1 MTQQFMASNIFT
13 TLGGKA
19 SRTKNVISV
28 FAATLLAV
36 LVSLILAPKAHA
48 TSYNVTPTSD
58 CSLVQA
64 LEAAATDIA
73 VGTCA
78 AGDGDDTINVGQG
91 TYTLAADLGA
101 IVTSGNISVI
111 GEDASNTI
119 IDGAGFSG
127 ITFAAQGDYLI
138 ENLTFTGFISTD
150 LGSTLFINGGGNVT
164 ANKLIVR
171 QNTCTAAIPVCA
183 IALTY
188 FTDDIST
195 TISNSTFYQNTAF
208 FLFAN
213 VRAPGELAS
222 GSSTMNIFNNTIF
235 DNTSGIVNTANSDPN
250 PGTAVTN
257 FYNNTVAQNSPYA
270 EFADLMFVLNVGESP
285 SYYSSELNLRN
296 NVLTG
301 NTNLAGADANCSSY
315 VGENGSLTSDG
326 GNISDDATCNTIF
339 TSSNDKNS
347 TDPLLDSYQQ
357 IGSTFV
363 MPLQAASPALEN
375 AVAGAPATPGV
386 DQRGVTRPQSAI
398 ADSGAFEYV
407 APVPPP
413 SPSPGELAPTGWDT
427 RLPVLLATL
436 FVLAGL
442 TGVGYALKKN

>member
-1 MTQQFMASNIFT
+1 
-13 TLGGKA
+13 
-19 SRTKNVISV
+19 
-28 FAATLLAV
+28 
-36 LVSLILAPKAHA
+36 
-48 TSYNVTPTSD
+48 
-58 CSLVQA
+58 
-64 LEAAATDIA
+64 
-73 VGTCA
+73 
-78 AGDGDDTINVGQG
+78 
-91 TYTLAADLGA
+91 
-101 IVTSGNISVI
+101 
-111 GEDASNTI
+111 
-119 IDGAGFSG
+119 
-127 ITFAAQGDYLI
+127 
-138 ENLTFTGFISTD
+138 
-150 LGSTLFINGGGNVT
+150 
-164 ANKLIVR
+164 
-171 QNTCTAAIPVCA
+171 
-183 IALTY
+183 
-188 FTDDIST
+188 
-195 TISNSTFYQNTAF
+195 
-208 FLFAN
+208 
-213 VRAPGELAS
+213 
-222 GSSTMNIFNNTIF
+222 MNIFNNTIF
-235 DNTSGIVNTANSDPN
+235 DNTSGIVNTANSDSN

>member
-1 MTQQFMASNIFT
+1 V
-13 TLGGKA
+13 GK
-19 SRTKNVISV
+19 
-28 FAATLLAV
+28 
-36 LVSLILAPKAHA
+36 
-48 TSYNVTPTSD
+48 
-58 CSLVQA
+58 
-64 LEAAATDIA
+64 
-73 VGTCA
+73 CA
-78 AGDGDDTINVGQG
+78 AVDGDDTINVGQG

-195 TISNSTFYQNTAF
+195 TISNSAFYQNTAF